1 LTGFSSGRRWDGAP
15 RGLLPTAAFAPPA
28 EHIDAISE
36 LRCAAGTV
44 TAPQPVTFPQSVVK
58 GLLASLLFALPA
70 LVTGRVEVQGGA
82 GW

>member
-1 LTGFSSGRRWDGAP
+1 MLY
-15 RGLLPTAAFAPPA
+15 LP
-28 EHIDAISE
+28 

-70 LVTGRVEVQGGA
+70 LVTGLVEVQGGRRPVKPELKDKR
-82 GW
+82 